1 MMDPGSM
8 GELRVL
14 LVEDSQDDAELNLR
28 ELRRNGFSVSAHRV
42 ETASGLIDALS
53 EQDWDLV
60 LSDFQLPGFGGFE
73 ALRILQTSERDI
85 PFILVSGAIGEEIA
99 VSVLKAGAHDCVLK
113 GNLSR
118 LGPVVDRE
126 LREARTRHEKRE
138 AEQRLR
144 EAEERYR
151 DLFQHSPVPTWVG
164 DFSAV
169 NSFFED
175 LRANGVSSIRA
186 HLDHHPECVRQCV
199 DLLRIV
205 DMNQS
210 GLALLGVRSRE
221 EASAFKSSF
230 FEEESWPAFRE
241 EMIALAEGARS
252 FSAEIAIRDV
262 RGHRRILS
270 FFLSVSPGFE
280 SSLGRVLVSFVDI
293 TERVTMEHLLKDSQA
308 SLEQA
313 QRIAYLGS
321 WEWDL
326 NQPRPSWS
334 PQMFELFGLSPENP
348 PPTYDQFVMWIHPED
363 RPKVMGALE
372 EVIASGDPWSVEYR
386 IRRTDGTVRHVN
398 ERAELMLD
406 DLDRPFRL
414 RGTIQ
419 DITESWTVQEQLR
432 QSEAQTTAVLE
443 NVEDII
449 VSRDLEGRCVVFNS
463 AFARIVRRLFDME
476 AVPGLRTLDHLPEEA
491 KAHWE
496 EVLQTVH
503 QGHSHREEFCWR
515 FEGEET
521 RHYETTLSPIWEQ
534 GRVIGSIEVNHDIT
548 KRKLMELALRDSEAK
563 FSTLVAKAPV
573 GIYMTDRFGRCN
585 YVNERWCQ
593 MAGLTPEEAEGDG
606 WRSGLH
612 PEDRERVF
620 ADWSH
625 MIASQGTWGTEYRFL
640 DRQGTTT
647 WVYGSATGLEDA
659 QGATVGYIGINV
671 DITERKGLENT
682 LKDMERLTAKGQMA
696 AYIAHEINNPLAGIK
711 NAFTLVERAIPPDHA
726 YARYGDLIKRE
737 IDRIAGIIRTMYHV
751 YRPPSLEAKPVSIH
765 QAFQDIEGLVE
776 AKCRAAGV
784 HCEIAM
790 TDPRLSVL
798 MNEGLVRQVLFN
810 LVLNAIDASPDGGR
824 IQLGAEREPGFN
836 LITVEDEGSG
846 IDPGLAERIFE
857 PGFTTKR
864 DSAMSGLGL
873 GLATCRSI
881 LAASGGTLTFRS
893 PDSGRGTRFEMR
905 MPDTTPESKERP

>member
-1 MMDPGSM
+1 MTDQGRTAC
-8 GELRVL
+8 LRVL
-14 LVEDSQDDAELNLR
+14 LVEDSPDDAELNLR

-42 ETASGLIDALS
+42 ETSAGMIDALT
-53 EQDWDLV
+53 EKDWDLV

-73 ALRILQTSERDI
+73 ALRILQASERDI

-99 VSVLKAGAHDCVLK
+99 VSVLKAGAHGCVLK

-118 LGPVVDRE
+118 LGPEVERE
-126 LREARTRHEKRE
+126 LREARNRREKRD

-151 DLFQHSPVPTWVG
+151 HLFQHSPVPTWVG

-169 NSFFED
+169 KTYFED
-175 LRANGVSSIRA
+175 LREQGVPSIRT
-186 HLDHHPECVRQCV
+186 HFEHHPDSVKRCV
-199 DLLRIV
+199 DLLRIL

-210 GLALLGVRSRE
+210 GLALLGANTGE
-221 EASAFKSSF
+221 EVTAIKPSF
-230 FEEESWPAFRE
+230 FEEESWPPFRE

-252 FSAEIAIRDV
+252 YSGEVAIRNLK
-262 RGHRRILS
+262 GQRRILS

-293 TERVTMEHLLKDSQA
+293 TERVTMEQLLKDSQA

-313 QRIAYLGS
+313 QRIAHLGS

-334 PQMFELFGLSPENP
+334 PQMFELFGMPPEDP

-386 IRRTDGTVRHVN
+386 IRRTDGTTRHVN

-419 DITESWTVQEQLR
+419 DITESWETQEQLR
-432 QSEAQTTAVLE
+432 QSEAQTAAVLE

-449 VSRDLEGRCVVFNS
+449 TSRDLDGRCVVFNS
-463 AFARIVRRLFDME
+463 AFARIVRRLFGVDAM
-476 AVPGLRTLDHLPEEA
+476 PGLRTLDYLPVEA
-491 KAHWE
+491 KSHWE
-496 EVLQTVH
+496 GVLQKIH

-548 KRKLMELALRDSEAK
+548 ERKLMELALRDSEAK
-563 FSTLVAKAPV
+563 FSTLVGKAPV
-573 GIYMTDRFGRCN
+573 GIYMTDTSGLCH

-593 MAGLTPEEAEGDG
+593 MAGLTAEEAEGDG
-606 WRSGLH
+606 WRLGLH
-612 PEDRERVF
+612 PEDREKVF
-620 ADWSH
+620 AAWNH
-625 MIASQGTWGTEYRFL
+625 MITSQGTWGTEYRFL
-640 DRQGTTT
+640 NRDGTIT
-647 WVYGSATGLEDA
+647 WVYGSATSLEDA
-659 QGATVGYIGINV
+659 QGTTIGYIGINV
-671 DITERKGLENT
+671 DITERKALEAT
-682 LKDMERLTAKGQMA
+682 LKDMERLSAKGQMA

-711 NAFTLVERAIPPDHA
+711 NAFTLVERAIPSDHA

-751 YRPPSLEAKPVSIH
+751 YRPPSLDAKPISIH

-784 HCEIAM
+784 HCEIVM
-790 TDPRLSVL
+790 TDPRLSVV
-798 MNEGLVRQVLFN
+798 MNEGLLRQVLFN
-810 LVLNAIDASPDGGR
+810 LVLNAIDASPEGGR
-824 IQLGAEREPGFN
+824 ILLGASKEAGVL
-836 LITVEDEGSG
+836 LITVEDEGAG
-846 IDPGLAERIFE
+846 IPPELAERIFE

-873 GLATCRSI
+873 GLSTCRSI

-893 PDSGRGTRFEMR
+893 PDGGRGTRFEMR
-905 MPDTTPESKERP
+905 MPDAIQESKERP

>member
-1 MMDPGSM
+1 MTDPGSTTH
-8 GELRVL
+8 LRVL
-14 LVEDSQDDAELNLR
+14 LVEDSPDDAELNLR
-28 ELRRNGFSVSAHRV
+28 ELKRNGFSVSSHRV

-73 ALRILQTSERDI
+73 ALRILQASERDI

-99 VSVLKAGAHDCVLK
+99 VSVLKAGAHDYVLK
-113 GNLSR
+113 GSLSR
-118 LGPVVDRE
+118 LVPAVDRE
-126 LREARTRHEKRE
+126 LREARVRQEKRE

-151 DLFQHSPVPTWVG
+151 DLFEHSPVPTWVG
-164 DFSAV
+164 DFTALKAY
-169 NSFFED
+169 FED
-175 LRANGVSSIRA
+175 LRGEGVSSLRA
-186 HLDHHPECVRQCV
+186 HFEHHPESVKRCLDR
-199 DLLRIV
+199 LRIV

-210 GLALLGVRSRE
+210 GLTLLGAKTKE
-221 EASAFKSSF
+221 EAAAFKSSV
-230 FEEESWPAFRE
+230 FEEESWPPFRE
-241 EMIALAEGARS
+241 AMIALAEGVRA
-252 FSAEIAIRDV
+252 FSSEIAIRDLQ
-262 RGHRRILS
+262 GHRKIVS

-293 TERVTMEHLLKDSQA
+293 TERVATEQLLKDSQA

-313 QRIAYLGS
+313 QRIAHLGS

-326 NQPRPSWS
+326 NQPRPAWS
-334 PQMFELFGLSPENP
+334 SQMFELFGLSPEEP

-386 IRRTDGTVRHVN
+386 IQRTDGTVRHVN

-432 QSEAQTTAVLE
+432 QSEAQIAAVLE
-443 NVEDII
+443 NVEDVI
-449 VSRDLEGRCVVFNS
+449 VSRDLDGRCVVFNT
-463 AFARIVRRLFDME
+463 AFIQVVRRLFDVE
-476 AVPGLRTLDHLPEEA
+476 AVPGLRTLDHLPAEA

-496 EVLQTVH
+496 EVLQKVH
-503 QGHSHREEFCWR
+503 QGHSHREEFDWR

-521 RHYETTLSPIWEQ
+521 RHYEATLSPIWEQ

-548 KRKLMELALRDSEAK
+548 ERKLMELALRDSEAK
-563 FSTLVAKAPV
+563 FSTLVAKAPI
-573 GIYMTDRFGRCN
+573 GIYMTDTFGRCH

-593 MAGLTPEEAEGDG
+593 MAGLSPEEAEGDG

-612 PEDRERVF
+612 PEDRDRVF
-620 ADWSH
+620 AAWNQ
-625 MIASQGTWGTEYRFL
+625 MVASQGTWGTEYRFL
-640 DRQGTTT
+640 NRDGSTT
-647 WVYGSATGLEDA
+647 WVYGSATALADA
-659 QGATVGYIGINV
+659 RGMIVGYIGINV

-726 YARYGDLIKRE
+726 YARYGNLIKRE

-751 YRPPSLEAKPVSIH
+751 YRPPNLDVKPISIH

-784 HCEIAM
+784 HCETEM
-790 TDPRLSVL
+790 TDPKLTVV
-798 MNEGLVRQVLFN
+798 MNEGMLRQVLFN
-810 LVLNAIDASPDGGR
+810 LVLNAIDASPEGGR
-824 IQLGAEREPGFN
+824 IVLGAAEEPDAH
-836 LITVEDEGSG
+836 LISVEDEGPG
-846 IDPGLAERIFE
+846 IPPDLAERIFE

-873 GLATCRSI
+873 GLSTCRSL

-893 PDSGRGTRFEMR
+893 PDRGQGTRFEMR
-905 MPDTTPESKERP
+905 MPNTIQETKERP